1 MSVKKDFDV
10 NQWQSRPIRIVK
22 ISEKILFFQEVEVKS
37 LELRQYFPRSEAQD
51 ADTCLYTVLIQTNLG
66 SVEMKYIESH
76 CNSQELDRICFLL
89 KDLIGISSL
98 INRMII
104 ELESYRR

>member
-10 NQWQSRPIRIVK
+10 SQWQRWPIRIVK
-22 ISEKILFFQEVEVKS
+22 ISEKIFYFQEVEVKT

-51 ADTCLYTVLIQTNLG
+51 ANTCLYTVFIETNLG

-89 KDLIGISSL
+89 KDRIGLSSL
-98 INRMII
+98 INRMMI
-104 ELESYRR
+104 ELESYRC

>member
-1 MSVKKDFDV
+1 MSVKKDFDIS
-10 NQWQSRPIRIVK
+10 QWQSRPIRIVK

-37 LELRQYFPRSEAQD
+37 LELRQYFPRLEAQ
-51 ADTCLYTVLIQTNLG
+51 DTCLYTVFIQTNLG

-98 INRMII
+98 INRMMI

>member
-1 MSVKKDFDV
+1 MSVKKDFDIS
-10 NQWQSRPIRIVK
+10 QWQSRPIRIVK
-22 ISEKILFFQEVEVKS
+22 ISEKTLFFQDVEVKS

-51 ADTCLYTVLIQTNLG
+51 VDTCLYTVFIQTNIG

-89 KDLIGISSL
+89 KDLVGLSSL

-104 ELESYRR
+104 ELKSYRS

>member
-1 MSVKKDFDV
+1 MLVKKDFDV

-22 ISEKILFFQEVEVKS
+22 ISEKILFFQEVEVRS
-37 LELRQYFPRSEAQD
+37 LELRQYFPRSEAQG
-51 ADTCLYTVLIQTNLG
+51 ADTCLYTVFIQTNLG
-66 SVEMKYIESH
+66 SVEMKYIESR
-76 CNSQELDRICFLL
+76 CTSQELDRICFLL

-98 INRMII
+98 INRMMI

>member
-1 MSVKKDFDV
+1 MSAKKDFDV
-10 NQWQSRPIRIVK
+10 SKWQRRPIRIVK

-37 LELRQYFPRSEAQD
+37 LEIRQYFPHSEVQD
-51 ADTCLYTVLIQTNLG
+51 ANTCLYTVFIQTNIG
-66 SVEMKYIESH
+66 SVEMKYIESR

-98 INRMII
+98 INRMLI
-104 ELESYRR
+104 ELESYRC

>member
-10 NQWQSRPIRIVK
+10 SQWQRWPIRIVK
-22 ISEKILFFQEVEVKS
+22 ISEKILYFQEVEVRS

-51 ADTCLYTVLIQTNLG
+51 ANTCLYTVFIETNLG

-89 KDLIGISSL
+89 RDVIGISSL
-98 INRMII
+98 INRMMI
-104 ELESYRR
+104 ELESYRY

>member
-1 MSVKKDFDV
+1 MLVKKDFDV

-22 ISEKILFFQEVEVKS
+22 ISEKILFFQDVEVRS

-51 ADTCLYTVLIQTNLG
+51 ADTCLYTVFIQTNLG

>member
-10 NQWQSRPIRIVK
+10 SQWQSRPIRIVK
-22 ISEKILFFQEVEVKS
+22 ISEKIL
-37 LELRQYFPRSEAQD
+37 YFPRSEAQD
-51 ADTCLYTVLIQTNLG
+51 ADTCLYTVFIQTNLG

-98 INRMII
+98 INRMMI

>member
-1 MSVKKDFDV
+1 MSVKKDFDIS
-10 NQWQSRPIRIVK
+10 QWQSRPIRIVK

-51 ADTCLYTVLIQTNLG
+51 ADTCLYTVFIQTNLG

-89 KDLIGISSL
+89 KDLVGLSSL

-104 ELESYRR
+104 ELKSYRS

>member
-1 MSVKKDFDV
+1 MSVKKDFDLS
-10 NQWQSRPIRIVK
+10 QWQRWPIRIVK
-22 ISEKILFFQEVEVKS
+22 ISEKILFFQEIEVKT
-37 LELRQYFPRSEAQD
+37 LELRQYFPHSEAQD
-51 ADTCLYTVLIQTNLG
+51 ADTCLYTVFIQTNLG

-76 CNSQELDRICFLL
+76 CNSQELDKICFLL

-98 INRMII
+98 INRMMI